1 MLIVLRDVNGNIFEK
16 NFLCIKKG
24 LDNLKLKY
32 NFCIKVIK
40 L

>member
-1 MLIVLRDVNGNIFEK
+1 MKVFLKK

-24 LDNLKLKY
+24 LDNLNLKY
-32 NFCIKVIK
+32 NFCTKVIK